1 MGLSS
6 SLNAGVMGLAVNATK
21 LSTISDNIA
30 NSETFGYKR
39 AETNFTNIVLS
50 QGGGAYEAGGVLA
63 ATFKDVSAQGALIAT
78 GNSTD
83 ISVAGRGM
91 LPVTTAAGVSAQ
103 AGDRSLLLSSTGSF
117 SPDKDGYMRTL
128 DGSFLLGW
136 PANPDGSITVPGRNT
151 ATGLEP
157 VRTTSFQFIAAP
169 TSRIELGLN
178 IPASATQAGAD
189 GATLDLPVE
198 YFDTLGRSQSVTF
211 QFTPQVPAT
220 GASNAWTVDVI
231 DQAGDPLVPV
241 ATFNVVFDEAAGTGG
256 SILSVTPG
264 AGATYDSATG
274 LIGISVGFGPIDV
287 AIGTPGDSTL
297 LTQLSSSF
305 APVGV
310 SADGAPV
317 GSLNSVEIDSGG
329 LIEAVYDTG
338 FRRVIYQVPL
348 VDVPNPNG
356 LTALDNQTFTLS
368 QRSGEFFLWDS
379 GTGPVGTTVGFALTE
394 STTDIAAELTDLI
407 QTQRAYSSNAKIV
420 QTVDEMLQETTNLI
434 R

>member
-39 AETNFTNIVLS
+39 AETSFTNIVLS

-63 ATFKDVSAQGALIAT
+63 ATFKDVSAQGALIST

-103 AGDRSLLLSSTGSF
+103 AGDRALLLSSTGSF
-117 SPDKDGYMRTL
+117 SPDKDGYLRTL

-136 PANPDGSITVPGRNT
+136 PANPDGSISIPGRNT

-157 VRTTSFQFIAAP
+157 VRTTSFQFVAAP
-169 TSRIELGLN
+169 TSRVELGLN

-198 YFDTLGRSQSVTF
+198 YFDTLGRSQSMTF

-220 GASNAWTVDVI
+220 GASNTWTVDVI

-241 ATFNVVFDEAAGTGG
+241 ATFDVVFDDAAGTGG

-264 AGATYDSATG
+264 AGTTYDSATG
-274 LIGISVGFGPIDV
+274 LIGLSVGFGPIDV

-317 GSLNSVEIDSGG
+317 GSLSSVEIDSGG

-368 QRSGEFFLWDS
+368 QRSGEFFLWDA